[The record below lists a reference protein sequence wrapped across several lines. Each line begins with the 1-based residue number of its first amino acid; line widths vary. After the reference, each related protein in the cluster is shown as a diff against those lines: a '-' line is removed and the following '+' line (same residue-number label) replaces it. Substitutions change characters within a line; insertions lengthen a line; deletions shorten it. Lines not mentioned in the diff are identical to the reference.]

1 MHQKMKGTSAKID
14 DELDKTS
21 GPPLHRK
28 YFNLGTICY
37 KVLTIG
43 GHYDYR
49 DNNWADLCE
58 TANPVSKYFYK
69 KSFINSALHE
79 G

>member
-1 MHQKMKGTSAKID
+1 MSKMKQKLMTYNKFMHQKMKGTPAKID

-43 GHYDYR
+43 GHYDYS
-49 DNNWADLCE
+49 DNN
-58 TANPVSKYFYK
+58 
-69 KSFINSALHE
+69 
-79 G
+79 